1 MGLSRRELVLETLEF
16 RNASNR
22 APRDLWTLPWAEFN
36 HGDELRAILADYPPD
51 IVQTPPEFKRYKTA
65 PISVGDAYEIGEYT
79 DEWGVVWNNAERGH
93 VGEVKAPIIPPGD
106 DGWADTSRVHFPEE
120 LLTIDVNRVNEFCD
134 STDQFVLSSD
144 LARPFERMQFIRGT
158 EQLFVDLALENRDM
172 LAMLERVHD
181 FNCRLLEVWA
191 TTKVDGLFAM
201 DDWGTQRSLL
211 IDPAVWKARF
221 KPLYRD
227 YVDIAHRRGK
237 KMFFHSDGNT
247 LAIIPELIDLGFDAA
262 NLQIFA
268 IGVENLAQFKGKI
281 TFWGEMDR
289 QHLLPHGSAR
299 EIDDAVRKV
308 FDTVWRDG
316 GAIGQCE
323 FGPGA
328 NPANVRQ
335 LFASWNALR

>member
-1 MGLSRRELVLETLEF
+1 V
-16 RNASNR
+16 
-22 APRDLWTLPWAEFN
+22 DL
-36 HGDELRAILADYPPD
+36 
-51 IVQTPPEFKRYKTA
+51 
-65 PISVGDAYEIGEYT
+65 
-79 DEWGVVWNNAERGH
+79 
-93 VGEVKAPIIPPGD
+93 
-106 DGWADTSRVHFPEE
+106 
-120 LLTIDVNRVNEFCD
+120 VNEFCD

-158 EQLFVDLALENRDM
+158 EQLFIDLALENRDM

-211 IDPAVWKARF
+211 IAPDVWKARF
-221 KPLYRD
+221 RPLYRD
-227 YVDIAHRRGK
+227 YVDIAHRHGK

-268 IGVENLAQFKGKI
+268 IGVEDLAQFKGKI

-289 QHLLPHGSAR
+289 QHLLPHGSAQ
-299 EIDDAVRKV
+299 EIDDAVREV
-308 FDTVWRDG
+308 FGAVWQDG

-328 NPANVRQ
+328 NPDNVRQ
-335 LFASWNALR
+335 LYESWDALR